1 MASFEFNVDHF
12 KSTLAA
18 VDEQLAGALDP
29 GKEHELLATLTMI
42 APQLLC
48 IKLAHS
54 SSTAI
59 PAEIQRYWRESSPL
73 AWIFWVALHFGE
85 LVEAQGTRDKKWTTD
100 ISSKL
105 EEWREKKAAKPK
117 QKAASGTP
125 TGIQPPQ
132 AASPVQPGT
141 GPATLQAALLAA
153 PPAHATPPMCQ
164 VAVTSK
170 QGTVHP
176 PASSRVV
183 QQLNQQ
189 QAQMGGRAAIGIV
202 GADFSVLFAS
212 QQPVPRLTI
221 KQLPL
226 SERSRYCRRPFVQP
240 LKTGNTHRSLHTT
253 IMTDAAPSKNPQSF
267 LNNTSLTKDLA
278 FSLQSPF
285 YTMFTHTKN
294 DKLLDN
300 FKSNGQL
307 EDDFKVQNIV
317 IYASFRLT
325 QILQHGMDYARVVHV
340 GESMRWLTWIQTGLL
355 HELRYFLGYIGLAAA
370 SENVEW
376 VDVWWMDT
384 DFNID
389 QPLDHINKT
398 TFISD
403 HNLFDAMAQFWESY
417 AAFKMAEHAALT
429 EGDYPQTSR
438 RSQWKM
444 PQRPNDNWND
454 LYVGVRGRRWASTNP
469 AERPAPGIDILGCMD
484 NIYNREETRQSLARD
499 GQDVESPYSS
509 PADGLHPDQ
518 TRMESLAPII
528 NKPISLAGA
537 RRPLPAPDAVTERP
551 TESLSAWSRMRNEQP
566 TGSANASVTK
576 KDKKS
581 DEQPVTSREPNWAD
595 SVQYGSDRLKKIM
608 DDIDQ
613 SDEDDDMEGDDDT
626 ESDGGLAESDGGL
639 ASALAVTK
647 MSLKPALAAAV
658 QATYRA
664 PAQAPPQ
671 PVGEQDDET
680 EEEEDDNSF
689 AQALVQATNRAAGND
704 NEEDGGD
711 EDDQDDEEDDE
722 EEEDEDEEDEDDGFA
737 NALLGK

>member
-1 MASFEFNVDHF
+1 
-12 KSTLAA
+12 
-18 VDEQLAGALDP
+18 
-29 GKEHELLATLTMI
+29 
-42 APQLLC
+42 
-48 IKLAHS
+48 
-54 SSTAI
+54 
-59 PAEIQRYWRESSPL
+59 
-73 AWIFWVALHFGE
+73 
-85 LVEAQGTRDKKWTTD
+85 
-100 ISSKL
+100 
-105 EEWREKKAAKPK
+105 
-117 QKAASGTP
+117 
-125 TGIQPPQ
+125 
-132 AASPVQPGT
+132 
-141 GPATLQAALLAA
+141 
-153 PPAHATPPMCQ
+153 
-164 VAVTSK
+164 
-170 QGTVHP
+170 
-176 PASSRVV
+176 
-183 QQLNQQ
+183 
-189 QAQMGGRAAIGIV
+189 
-202 GADFSVLFAS
+202 
-212 QQPVPRLTI
+212 
-221 KQLPL
+221 
-226 SERSRYCRRPFVQP
+226 
-240 LKTGNTHRSLHTT
+240 
-253 IMTDAAPSKNPQSF
+253 MTDAAPSKNPQSF

-300 FKSNGQL
+300 FKSNGEL

-317 IYASFRLT
+317 IYAGFRLT

-340 GESMRWLTWIQTGLL
+340 GESMRRLTWIQTGLL

-370 SENVEW
+370 SGWSHKLDIPPIITYLSSAFGIASKEDLPVSIDDRLFDHTIFCAWLTENVEW
-376 VDVWWMDT
+376 VDAWWMDA

-389 QPLDHINKT
+389 RPLDPINKT

-429 EGDYPQTSR
+429 EGDYPHTSR

-444 PQRPNDNWND
+444 PQRPDVGTTCLAADWDNWND

-469 AERPAPGIDILGCMD
+469 AEVPAPGIDILGCMD
-484 NIYNREETRQSLARD
+484 NVYNREETRRRYEGLDIESRLLHMRNSLARD

-518 TRMESLAPII
+518 ARMESLPPII

-551 TESLSAWSRMRNEQP
+551 MESLSAWRSASGVRRAQKPSIASSRMRNEQP

-626 ESDGGLAESDGGL
+626 ESDGGLAVLASSMPPHLGTADTPIILDDDEESDGGL

-671 PVGEQDDET
+671 PVGEQDDES

-689 AQALVQATNRAAGND
+689 AQALVQATNRAAGQPVVQQDVEMALLDKGID

>member
-1 MASFEFNVDHF
+1 
-12 KSTLAA
+12 
-18 VDEQLAGALDP
+18 
-29 GKEHELLATLTMI
+29 
-42 APQLLC
+42 
-48 IKLAHS
+48 
-54 SSTAI
+54 
-59 PAEIQRYWRESSPL
+59 
-73 AWIFWVALHFGE
+73 
-85 LVEAQGTRDKKWTTD
+85 
-100 ISSKL
+100 
-105 EEWREKKAAKPK
+105 
-117 QKAASGTP
+117 
-125 TGIQPPQ
+125 
-132 AASPVQPGT
+132 
-141 GPATLQAALLAA
+141 
-153 PPAHATPPMCQ
+153 
-164 VAVTSK
+164 
-170 QGTVHP
+170 
-176 PASSRVV
+176 
-183 QQLNQQ
+183 
-189 QAQMGGRAAIGIV
+189 
-202 GADFSVLFAS
+202 
-212 QQPVPRLTI
+212 
-221 KQLPL
+221 
-226 SERSRYCRRPFVQP
+226 
-240 LKTGNTHRSLHTT
+240 
-253 IMTDAAPSKNPQSF
+253 MTDAAPSKNPQSF

-300 FKSNGQL
+300 FKSNGEL
-307 EDDFKVQNIV
+307 EDDFK
-317 IYASFRLT
+317 
-325 QILQHGMDYARVVHV
+325 ILQHGMDYARVVHV
-340 GESMRWLTWIQTGLL
+340 GESMRRLTWIQTGFL

-581 DEQPVTSREPNWAD
+581 DEQLVTSREPNWAD

-626 ESDGGLAESDGGL
+626 ESDGGLAELDGGL

-671 PVGEQDDET
+671 PVGKQVNQSSSRMSRWHFWIREST
-680 EEEEDDNSF
+680 
-689 AQALVQATNRAAGND
+689 T
-704 NEEDGGD
+704 EDGGD
-711 EDDQDDEEDDE
+711 EDDQDNEEDDD